1 MHTQKLTATA
11 ALVLG
16 STLVLGGTLGAAA
29 QDGLFAGKTIEVV
42 VPFGE
47 GGATFVS
54 AKFLEP
60 YFEKHLPGNPDLDV
74 VSRPGGGSIL
84 GANWFQQ
91 NARPDGSTILFTTSS
106 TANPYVLGQKG
117 VEYKLADYRV
127 AYSHPFSA
135 VAYVAPDT
143 GITSAAGIKD
153 SQKPLIY
160 GGIAAAASDLP
171 GLLSFEVLDIDV
183 KAVLGF
189 NGRGPVRL
197 AFEQGELNLDYQF
210 TPVYLT
216 QVVPSV
222 AEGRAVPLWT
232 GGAMD
237 NGVLKARDPI
247 APELPSVH
255 EVYEELN
262 GKAPSGIEWDAFQG
276 IASVTYAYGLTG
288 YMHPDTP
295 QGVLDAF
302 ADAVA
307 AINADPE
314 FQAESLKVTNGARLN
329 AGPDTEA
336 AVKSALA
343 PSAEVKD
350 YLRTLLSEKYGV
362 TF

>member
-1 MHTQKLTATA
+1 MKKLKLAVAASLAVGGAVPATA
-11 ALVLG
+11 QG
-16 STLVLGGTLGAAA
+16 M
-29 QDGLFAGKTIEVV
+29 FEGKTIEVV

-60 YFEKHLPGNPDLDV
+60 YFEKHLPGNPDLDI

-84 GANWFQQ
+84 GANWFEQ
-91 NARPDGSTILFTTSS
+91 NAKADGTTILFTTSS
-106 TANPYVLGQKG
+106 TANPFVLGQEG

-135 VAYVAPDT
+135 VAYVSPDT
-143 GITSAAGIKD
+143 GVTSAADIKD
-153 SQKPLIY
+153 ASAPLLY

-171 GLLSFEVLDIDV
+171 ALLSFEVLDLDV
-183 KAVLGF
+183 RAVLGF

-197 AFEQGELNLDYQF
+197 AFEQGELNIDYQF

-222 AEGRAVPLWT
+222 EEGRAVPLWT

-237 NGVLKARDPI
+237 NGVLSARDPI
-247 APELPSVH
+247 APELPSVY
-255 EVYEELN
+255 EVYEQMN
-262 GKAPSGIEWDAFQG
+262 GEAPSGIEWDAFQG
-276 IASVTYAYGLTG
+276 IASVTYAYGLTA

-295 QGVLDAF
+295 QDVLDAF
-302 ADAVA
+302 AAA
-307 AINADPE
+307 AEAINADPE
-314 FQAESLKVTNGARLN
+314 FQAESQEVTNGARLN

-336 AVKSALA
+336 AIKAALA
-343 PSAEVKD
+343 PSEEVKT
-350 YLRTLLSEKYGV
+350 YLRDLLSKKYGV
-362 TF
+362 NF

>member
-1 MHTQKLTATA
+1 MQKLTFAVTA
-11 ALVLG
+11 ALSVAAF
-16 STLVLGGTLGAAA
+16 SPAAA
-29 QDGLFAGKTIEVV
+29 QGMFEGKTIEVV

-84 GANWFQQ
+84 GANWFEQ
-91 NARPDGSTILFTTSS
+91 NANSDGTTILFTTSS
-106 TANPYVLGQKG
+106 TANPFVLGQEG
-117 VEYKLADYRV
+117 VEYRLAEYRV

-135 VAYVAPDT
+135 VAYVSPET
-143 GITSAAGIKD
+143 GVTSAADIKD
-153 SQKPLIY
+153 ADAPLIY

-171 GLLSFEVLDIDV
+171 GLLSFEVLGLDV
-183 KAVLGF
+183 RSVLGF

-197 AFEQGELNLDYQF
+197 AFEQGDLNLDYQF

-222 AEGRAVPLWT
+222 EEGRAVPLWT

-237 NGVLKARDPI
+237 NGVLSARDPI
-247 APELPSVH
+247 APELPSVY
-255 EVYEELN
+255 EVYEQMN
-262 GKAPSGIEWDAFQG
+262 GAAPSGIEWEAFQG
-276 IASVTYAYGLTG
+276 VASVTYAYGLTG

-295 QGVLDAF
+295 QEVLDAF
-302 ADAVA
+302 AAAVE

-314 FQAESLKVTNGARLN
+314 FQAESQEVTNGARLN

-336 AVKSALA
+336 AIKAALS
-343 PSAEVKD
+343 PSEDVLT
-350 YLRTLLSEKYGV
+350 YLRDLLTEKFGV
-362 TF
+362 NF